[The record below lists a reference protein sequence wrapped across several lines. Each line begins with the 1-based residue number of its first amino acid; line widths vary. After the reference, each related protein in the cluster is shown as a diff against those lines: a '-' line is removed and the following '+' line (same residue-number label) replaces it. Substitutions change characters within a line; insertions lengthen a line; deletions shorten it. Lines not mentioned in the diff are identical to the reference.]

1 MSHQTTSIMFLIHK
15 LINNH
20 ILMKYDSYH
29 IIIDETVKYINND
42 SDLCKQ
48 QNKQLS
54 SVSPVKY
61 LILSSIPVKVI

>member
-42 SDLCKQ
+42 SDLCNQ
-48 QNKQLS
+48 QNEQLS
-54 SVSPVKY
+54 SISPVKY